1 VNQRQRIPAVVAE
14 VVTWAAAVEVVM
26 QVEAV
31 VVAEVTADSKL

>member
-14 VVTWAAAVEVVM
+14 VVTWAAVAVVM

-31 VVAEVTADSKL
+31 VVAEVTADSRL